1 MAARQRNFRAT
12 MSFLLIKNRMNVK
25 LSCLI
30 LVIKSQVFLFPT
42 FFFLLQIS
50 IKVQFPSLVLR
61 DFSYFLYFPLKF
73 WKEIGAQAAKLIMI
87 YSHMPYV

>member
-12 MSFLLIKNRMNVK
+12 MSFLLIKKRMNVK

-42 FFFLLQIS
+42 FAS
-50 IKVQFPSLVLR
+50 ICGLVKQLDAECTLSQFP
-61 DFSYFLYFPLKF
+61 
-73 WKEIGAQAAKLIMI
+73 E
-87 YSHMPYV
+87 

>member
-42 FFFLLQIS
+42 FAS
-50 IKVQFPSLVLR
+50 ICGLVKQL
-61 DFSYFLYFPLKF
+61 DA
-73 WKEIGAQAAKLIMI
+73 E
-87 YSHMPYV
+87 